1 MGTFRNPISLI
12 LKFNLLEIEIMNI
25 GGSIEELETLI
36 NTPMVPP
43 PNWARRWQTEA
54 EHILAMAHF
63 AKDKSVLEKLK
74 MLDGK
79 AIKLIEERKS
89 KLG

>member
-1 MGTFRNPISLI
+1 MI

-25 GGSIEELETLI
+25 GSSVEEIETLI

-63 AKDKSVLEKLK
+63 AKDKSDLEELK
-74 MLDGK
+74 MLDGE
-79 AIKLIEERKS
+79 AIKLIEE
-89 KLG
+89 